1 MSGTLRN
8 PHGNFVNLTMTT
20 SRIPGSRRIEMTLSP
35 DGLRRLQALKKSL
48 GCSKRTEVIEA
59 LLFQG
64 AVEHKIDP
72 DLRGRMEQKIDYLIE
87 RIEGIT

>member
-1 MSGTLRN
+1 
-8 PHGNFVNLTMTT
+8 
-20 SRIPGSRRIEMTLSP
+20 MTLSP
-35 DGLRRLQALKKSL
+35 DGLRRLQTLKKSL
-48 GCSKRTEVIEA
+48 GYSKRTEVIEA